1 MRIVQHVWKGSS
13 GERTDP
19 VTGTGASA
27 SGARYEQIAEQIRE
41 SIRTGR
47 RQVGQLLESEA
58 ALAADYHVAPGTVRE
73 ALRLLVSEGTV
84 GGRRGARKV
93 VLRKPRPAAV
103 AEEFRSFAQW
113 ASAHGR
119 TPGGQV
125 IEQTWRIAGEENAA
139 ALRVDHRD
147 RVLQVLRVRLLDGE
161 KVMVERTSYPESL
174 GEIVERIPA
183 DTASVSRHLADEHG
197 IVFAGADHVF
207 SATVCNQQDASL
219 LGVSRGR
226 PLLRHLRRS
235 RDRGGRPLEFSE
247 DRYLANVISV
257 AMSNGRNV
265 NPISW
270 LTADEHNWF

>member
-1 MRIVQHVWKGSS
+1 MRIVQHEWNGSS

-41 SIRTGR
+41 TIRTGR
-47 RQVGQLLESEA
+47 RQLGELLESAA
-58 ALAADYHVAPGTVRE
+58 ALAAAYPGAPGPVGE
-73 ALRLLVSEGTV
+73 ALRLLVSEGTAPRAARREGNGGGPP
-84 GGRRGARKV
+84 GGRQVLARQ
-93 VLRKPRPAAV
+93 PRTAGG
-103 AEEFRSFAQW
+103 AEEVRSVAQW

-125 IEQTWRIAGEENAA
+125 IEQTWRIAGAENAA

-247 DRYLANVISV
+247 
-257 AMSNGRNV
+257 
-265 NPISW
+265 
-270 LTADEHNWF
+270 